1 MPCLD
6 CVQCTILTTSLPFPL
21 ADIMIYDEESDRH
34 VHIPFEQALFATCY
48 GRRDGT
54 LDTGPRGDLFGLAES
69 FKDPEVIRKFTD
81 SLAAR
86 PFDTPVGTVP
96 KAPALSTGID
106 FISAVLK
113 PSGSDPGMPDNA
125 TKMQKIGE
133 QAASGTAGSE
143 YDIMLT
149 ILSMVRVGVWL
160 PIEIVIARP
169 FIEHLMLSA
178 VVAVSGRD
186 TGATLFGPAG
196 KRLRATVVLSNSH
209 THTFTF
215 ATDFHALASLCALGH
230 DLQDKD
236 LWSSYLAARG
246 CARNAQQRVRR
257 RCQLAD
263 WHLGE
268 THTHATY
275 HMFNGEALTCLCPL
289 LLCLQ
294 TCRSRP
300 TRRSRRSKVT

>member
-1 MPCLD
+1 
-6 CVQCTILTTSLPFPL
+6 
-21 ADIMIYDEESDRH
+21 MIYDEESDRH

-48 GRRDGT
+48 GRRDGG

-86 PFDTPVGTVP
+86 PFDTPAGTTVIIPTLSAGDVFITALITGYGAVP
-96 KAPALSTGID
+96 NDAA
-106 FISAVLK
+106 
-113 PSGSDPGMPDNA
+113 
-125 TKMQKIGE
+125 KMEAIGT
-133 QAASGTAGSE
+133 QAATTPATTGSE
-143 YDIMLT
+143 SDIMLT

-215 ATDFHALASLCALGH
+215 ATDFNAFASLCALGH

-289 LLCLQ
+289 LLCFQ